1 MKIKPIRD
9 RILVK
14 PLDAETVT
22 KSGIVI
28 PDNAAE
34 KPIQGKVVG
43 AGTGKVTE
51 EGQIVPLI
59 VKEGDTVMY
68 GKYSGQTV
76 KMNGEELIVLKEDEV
91 MAIVE

>member
-34 KPIQGKVVG
+34 KPIQGKVIG

-51 EGQIVPLI
+51 EGQLVPL
-59 VKEGDTVMY
+59 VVREGDTVMY

>member
-1 MKIKPIRD
+1 MNIKPIRD

-22 KSGIVI
+22 QSGIVI

-34 KPIQGKVVG
+34 KPIQGKVLTV
-43 AGTGKVTE
+43 GTGKVNDAGTV
-51 EGQIVPLI
+51 IPLL

-68 GKYSGQTV
+68 SKYAGQSV
-76 KMNGEELIVLKEDEV
+76 KINNIEHIVLKEDDV
-91 MAIVE
+91 LAIVE